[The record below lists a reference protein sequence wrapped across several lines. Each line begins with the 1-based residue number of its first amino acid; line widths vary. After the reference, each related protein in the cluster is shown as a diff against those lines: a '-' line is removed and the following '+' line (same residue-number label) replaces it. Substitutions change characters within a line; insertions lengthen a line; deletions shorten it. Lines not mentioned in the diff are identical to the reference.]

1 MKTTFHLALI
11 LILSS
16 CSSPAQKDTVDKKME
31 EIFLLD
37 KNDFN
42 PYVEF
47 YSTDIKDYFNPES
60 SGKYPSTNLFDG
72 FLKTCWVAG
81 KADQGNQPALYIKIP
96 GNIPV
101 DKLILNIFPGYGKN
115 KALYLK
121 NARPRK
127 IRLTIYAAFHPE
139 GCSTEVA
146 NLYIIKKYSD
156 TRNLELTDTFSVQS
170 FPLNIDKADLAD
182 FQKNSLKDCHSFKG
196 DIYDK
201 LESGNGTV
209 TFTPAVIVKIET
221 EDVYRGSKYDDVC
234 MSELFFN
241 DRFITHYPD
250 RYDPVDS
257 VYIEDDNTVKV
268 DCASEKSV
276 VIVKDTTAVYTGI
289 YHPEHSNWAVLSYVP
304 KDESGEGSRTEEHY
318 SLIDLKNRKVID
330 NTIFKK
336 CTGSFLSSP
345 LIEKDGN
352 GKVVLDIYEDF
363 EVELK

>member
-1 MKTTFHLALI
+1 
-11 LILSS
+11 
-16 CSSPAQKDTVDKKME
+16 
-31 EIFLLD
+31 
-37 KNDFN
+37 
-42 PYVEF
+42 
-47 YSTDIKDYFNPES
+47 
-60 SGKYPSTNLFDG
+60 
-72 FLKTCWVAG
+72 
-81 KADQGNQPALYIKIP
+81 
-96 GNIPV
+96 
-101 DKLILNIFPGYGKN
+101 
-115 KALYLK
+115 
-121 NARPRK
+121 
-127 IRLTIYAAFHPE
+127 
-139 GCSTEVA
+139 VA

-170 FPLNIDKADLAD
+170 FPLNIDTADLAD
-182 FQKNSLKDCHSFKG
+182 FQENSLKDCHSFKG

-201 LESGNGTV
+201 LKSGNGTV

-221 EDVYRGSKYDDVC
+221 EDVYRGSKYDDIC

-241 DRFITHYPD
+241 DRFITNYPD
-250 RYDPVDS
+250 RYSPVDS

-289 YHPEHSNWAVLSYVP
+289 YHPEHSNWAVLSYVSN
-304 KDESGEGSRTEEHY
+304 DETGKGSRTEELY

-330 NTIFKK
+330 NTIFNK

>member
-1 MKTTFHLALI
+1 MKTTFYLALI

-31 EIFLLD
+31 EILLLD

-72 FLKTCWVAG
+72 YLKTCWIAG
-81 KADQGNQPALYIKIP
+81 NTGKKSKSGLFIKVP
-96 GNIPV
+96 GNIPI
-101 DKLILNIFPGYGKN
+101 DKLIFNIFPGYGKSN
-115 KALYLK
+115 ALYLK
-121 NARPRK
+121 NARPQR
-127 IRLTIYAAFHPE
+127 IRLTIYAAFYPE

-146 NLYIIKKYSD
+146 NLYLIKKYSD
-156 TRNLELTDTFSVQS
+156 THYIDILDSFGVQS
-170 FPLNIDKADLAD
+170 FPLNIDKAEFAD
-182 FQKNSLKDCHSFKG
+182 FQRNSLEDCQFFSG
-196 DIYDK
+196 DSYDK
-201 LESGNGTV
+201 LKPDTDTV
-209 TFTPAVIVKIET
+209 IFTPATIIKLEVEA
-221 EDVYRGSKYDDVC
+221 VYPGSKYDDIC
-234 MSELFFN
+234 ISEMFFN
-241 DRFITHYPD
+241 DRFVTHYPD
-250 RYDPVDS
+250 RYNQVDT
-257 VYIEDDNTVKV
+257 VYIKDDNILTADYAV
-268 DCASEKSV
+268 EKSI
-276 VIVKDTTAVYTGI
+276 VIVKDTSSVFIDI
-289 YHPEHSNWAVLSYVP
+289 YHPEHLNWAVLSYVP

-345 LIEKDGN
+345 LIEKDGS
-352 GKVVLDIYEDF
+352 GKIVLDIYEDF